1 MDEDSGYIARFKSGD
16 LEGFEMLVKKY
27 QGKALNIAYS
37 LTSNLSSAQD
47 VAQEAFIKI
56 YNNLHSFRFE
66 SKFSSWFYRIVVNSA
81 YDFLRKNKYQ
91 PISMEDPACPE
102 LSLIEENPDPLAK
115 ELVGWALS
123 KVPFKYRSALILREI
138 EGLSYG
144 DISRS
149 LGVGV
154 GTVESRI
161 FRGRKILKDILL
173 EKGVFKDAL

>member
-1 MDEDSGYIARFKSGD
+1 MDEDLGYITRFKSKD
-16 LEGFEMLVKKY
+16 LGGFEMLVKKY
-27 QGKALNIAYS
+27 QGRALNIAYS

-47 VAQEAFIKI
+47 IAQEVFIKI
-56 YNNLHSFRFE
+56 YNSLQSFRAE

-91 PISMEDPACPE
+91 PISLEDPACHG
-102 LSLIEENPDPLAK
+102 LFLIEKNPDPLAK
-115 ELVGWALS
+115 ELVEWALS

-144 DISRS
+144 DISKA
-149 LGVGV
+149 LGIGV

-161 FRGRKILKDILL
+161 FRGRKILKNILL
-173 EKGVFKDAL
+173 EKGVLKDAL

>member
-1 MDEDSGYIARFKSGD
+1 MDEDLGYIARFKSGD

-37 LTSNLSSAQD
+37 ISSNLSSAQD
-47 VAQEAFIKI
+47 IAQEAFIKI
-56 YNNLHSFRFE
+56 YSSLHSFRAE
-66 SKFSSWFYRIVVNSA
+66 SKFSSWFYRIVVNAS

-91 PISMEDPACPE
+91 PVSLEDSACHG
-102 LSLIEENPDPLAK
+102 LSLIEDNPDPLVK

-123 KVPFKYRSALILREI
+123 KVPFKYRSTLILREI

-144 DISRS
+144 DISMA
-149 LGVGV
+149 LGVSV

-161 FRGRKILKDILL
+161 FRGRKILKGILMG
-173 EKGVFKDAL
+173 KGVLKDAL